1 MKNFFVKAVSPFLA
15 RQGLVVQEVVPKE
28 KVIQL
33 IKRLHPVQTQYELI
47 RLGPKGDGGY
57 LVPDCLDNIL
67 ACFSPGV
74 SVMSGFELDCLNL
87 GMQVFMVDGSVDKPN
102 WNISEDRYSFKK
114 KFIGCTNNEEYM
126 TMDSWFKST
135 NLPKNT
141 ELLLQMDI
149 ERAEFS
155 TIINTSDE
163 LMNRFKVMVIE
174 FHSLRHLWNKAFFRI
189 IETVF
194 NKILQ
199 THICVHLH
207 PNNFKGTKGSVIT
220 QFGLEIPS
228 LMEMT
233 FLRKDVA
240 EIKGYQTLF
249 PHSLDCDNTG
259 KAHLPLPKGWYRTF

>member
-1 MKNFFVKAVSPFLA
+1 MNKYT
-15 RQGLVVQEVVPKE
+15 EE
-28 KVIQL
+28 EE
-33 IKRLHPVQTQYELI
+33 ELI
-47 RLGPKGDGGY
+47 IKFYRS
-57 LVPDCLDNIL
+57 LDE
-67 ACFSPGV
+67 AS
-74 SVMSGFELDCLNL
+74 
-87 GMQVFMVDGSVDKPN
+87 KR
-102 WNISEDRYSFKK
+102 RYAR
-114 KFIGCTNNEEYM
+114 I
-126 TMDSWFKST
+126 
-135 NLPKNT
+135 
-141 ELLLQMDI
+141 
-149 ERAEFS
+149 
-155 TIINTSDE
+155 
-163 LMNRFKVMVIE
+163 FKVMVIE

>member
-114 KFIGCTNNEEYM
+114 KFIGCTNNEEY
-126 TMDSWFKST
+126 K
-135 NLPKNT
+135 
-141 ELLLQMDI
+141 
-149 ERAEFS
+149 RAEFS